1 MTHIVFAIC
10 SALSNLSIPC
20 HGYAVLV
27 IVRLKTQHTNEAAR
41 GRTWQQTRENSWSAP
56 QVLSDSLIFIQT
68 LVVLYSLNV
77 MQVQRQVWRSGSRN
91 ILWIVLLK
99 EHEPHETKES

>member
-10 SALSNLSIPC
+10 SALSNLLIPC
-20 HGYAVLV
+20 QGYAVLV
-27 IVRLKTQHTNEAAR
+27 IVGLKTQHTNEAAR
-41 GRTWQQTRENSWSAP
+41 GRTWQQTRENNWSAP

-68 LVVLYSLNV
+68 LVLYSLNV
-77 MQVQRQVWRSGSRN
+77 MQVQRQVWRSRGRN